1 VGGHPACGRKK
12 LSGAAKNSFEKKCSK
27 ETVGSVPSN
36 PAMTL
41 PVANLSRFLDAQAP
55 VYAAVCAELG
65 SGRKTSHWM
74 WFIFPQ
80 LKALGRSSTAQFY
93 GIESKDEA
101 LAYWQHPV
109 LGPRLKHCA
118 QLVLNTRGK
127 TAREIFGAPD
137 DLKLRSCMTLF
148 SVVAGDEPVFAQ
160 VLGRFFEGE
169 PDVKTL
175 ALLGG

>member
-1 VGGHPACGRKK
+1 VGGQPACDQKK
-12 LSGAAKNSFEKKCSK
+12 PAGTAMNSFEKKCIT
-27 ETVGSVPSN
+27 EAVGSVPSN
-36 PAMTL
+36 LVMT
-41 PVANLSRFLDAQAP
+41 PSDANLSRFLDAQAP
-55 VYAAVCAELG
+55 VYAAVCAELS
-65 SGRKTSHWM
+65 SGRKTNHWM

-80 LKALGRSSTAQFY
+80 LKTIGRSSTAQFY

-101 LAYWQHPV
+101 LAYWQQPV

-127 TAREIFGAPD
+127 TAREIFGTPD
-137 DLKLRSCMTLF
+137 DLKLRSCMTLY

-169 PDVKTL
+169 QDVKTL